1 MKVHHIGY
9 AVKNLE
15 KAIDDFSSLGYR
27 LVSDIVDD
35 AIRNVRICFMENGGY
50 IELVAPLT
58 DGSDV
63 SGVLR
68 GKVSGPIT
76 FVMRLMTLQI
86 RLQK

>member
-35 AIRNVRICFMENGGY
+35 AIRNVRICFMENGGVY
-50 IELVAPLT
+50 RACSST
-58 DGSDV
+58 D
-63 SGVLR
+63 
-68 GKVSGPIT
+68 
-76 FVMRLMTLQI
+76 
-86 RLQK
+86 